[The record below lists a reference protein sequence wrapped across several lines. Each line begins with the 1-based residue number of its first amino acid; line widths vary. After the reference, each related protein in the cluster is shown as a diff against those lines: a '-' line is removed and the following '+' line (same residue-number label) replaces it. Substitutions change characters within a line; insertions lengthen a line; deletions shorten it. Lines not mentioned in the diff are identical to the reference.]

1 LNDDN
6 DEGDD
11 AKNNH
16 VVSNLIVSQAK
27 VKIQQSSPKQEKQ
40 NTNFKTD
47 LKDGEIQQRL
57 RNIGNK
63 YTRSNKTNNEQL
75 GQ

>member
-27 VKIQQSSPKQEKQ
+27 VKIQQSSPKQ
-40 NTNFKTD
+40 
-47 LKDGEIQQRL
+47 
-57 RNIGNK
+57 
-63 YTRSNKTNNEQL
+63 
-75 GQ
+75 